1 MSDYKSRLKNSA
13 RKEKERLPQTLIPL
27 NATLVRTLGEHAR
40 ENNYRLNFKY
50 YNHSQCQLST
60 VSNFRLLIDK
70 FNYMT
75 ISNFVTFRSRGRVS
89 NSGDY
94 SSLYRGLPDDADL
107 EEIECGASPGRIM
120 FFRIVNYICLVAVLT
135 THRRI

>member
-1 MSDYKSRLKNSA
+1 MSDYKSRLKNNA

-50 YNHSQCQLST
+50 YNHSQCELNT
-60 VSNFRLLIDK
+60 VTNFKSLIDK

-75 ISNFVTFRSRGRVS
+75 ISNFVTFRSRGRVN

-135 THRRI
+135 AHRRT